1 MSDVAERFRAFLV
14 DAPHWVDMLAAVPA
28 VNVQRHDT
36 AHPVFHGCIDWHSA
50 CHGVW
55 SLLAHRALTGSEKFA
70 SIVDDLLRPDKLAL
84 EAGALLRNPQF
95 EMPYG
100 RAWFLRLALE
110 DRQVTGSTRLSFMAR
125 EVAESLANH
134 YRERPP
140 EPFAREYRSASWA
153 LINLFDYAR
162 VERNSALEAF
172 VKDLAKSLARD
183 LNRMPSLDEEM
194 AWDDFMA
201 VTHNLAELLLRTGA
215 LGAPAALDVFGPRLA
230 LVPVTRPARAHH
242 YALNFSRAW
251 SLFALYEGTGDE
263 RLLELFL
270 DHMENTL
277 MRPSWWRGSYRD
289 VAHWVPQFGIFALHR
304 CMQGNR

>member
-70 SIVDDLLRPDKLAL
+70 SIVDDLLQPDKLAL
-84 EAGALLRNPQF
+84 EAGAVLRNPQF

-110 DRQVTGSTRLSFMAR
+110 DRQVTRSTRLSFMAR
-125 EVAESLANH
+125 EVADSLANH
-134 YRERPP
+134 YREHPP

-162 VERNSALEAF
+162 VERNGALEGF

-201 VTHNLAELLLRTGA
+201 VTRRT
-215 LGAPAALDVFGPRLA
+215 
-230 LVPVTRPARAHH
+230 TMAR
-242 YALNFSRAW
+242 W
-251 SLFALYEGTGDE
+251 S
-263 RLLELFL
+263 
-270 DHMENTL
+270 
-277 MRPSWWRGSYRD
+277 W
-289 VAHWVPQFGIFALHR
+289 
-304 CMQGNR
+304 